1 MEIFKKIGW
10 WGWGRFFMGASLSFL
25 AICFLKKMG
34 STGLGK
40 YQLSL
45 IPTKLDKKIKDHI

>member
-25 AICFLKKMG
+25 AICFFFKKMG

-45 IPTKLDKKIKDHI
+45 IPTKLDNK